1 MRCVRRLFTANLRSR
16 EAHFATVGQSRDR
29 EAMVKEEK
37 KDKLIAHHTKTGAG
51 GDLAALDDTED
62 LGGARKSE
70 YKAEPDMPEMSEE
83 SITALHQD
91 GDRAGVPPLRLHGR
105 K

>member
-1 MRCVRRLFTANLRSR
+1 
-16 EAHFATVGQSRDR
+16 
-29 EAMVKEEK
+29 MVKEEK

-70 YKAEPDMPEMSEE
+70 YKAEPDMSSSAVPKSPGRASTSEGK
-83 SITALHQD
+83 S
-91 GDRAGVPPLRLHGR
+91 R
-105 K
+105 KSAAK

>member
-1 MRCVRRLFTANLRSR
+1 
-16 EAHFATVGQSRDR
+16 
-29 EAMVKEEK
+29 MVKEEK

-83 SITALHQD
+83 SIT
-91 GDRAGVPPLRLHGR
+91 RAATAATCARGWATASRRR
-105 K
+105 KWRYR

>member
-1 MRCVRRLFTANLRSR
+1 
-16 EAHFATVGQSRDR
+16 
-29 EAMVKEEK
+29 MVKEEPK

-83 SITALHQD
+83 SITRAATAAVEQAAPMGGHHTRGMNRHSMGGGMNRHSMGSAAVTKTAL
-91 GDRAGVPPLRLHGR
+91 
-105 K
+105 